1 MICKVNIT
9 NSLINIGDL
18 VMHEGK
24 RCFVVDIGNY
34 INLIDVFTMKTVNG
48 FPNIQ
53 SLRESDSVI
62 LIAKNRELELRIKE
76 E

>member
-9 NSLINIGDL
+9 NSLIDIGDL
-18 VMHEGK
+18 VMFEGN
-24 RCFVVDIGNY
+24 RCFVADVGNY